1 MSQPCV
7 SQETKNFATLTEN
20 TLVWVDKNHG
30 SPNNHMKAISYWKK
44 NVQSFLELVF
54 YINPNC

>member
-44 NVQSFLELVF
+44 KCIIIFGVSFLH
-54 YINPNC
+54 